1 MNKDLIKLRDC
12 FRELADIIDEIVV
25 LGTKETEGEDVK
37 KDMENVMGRYILKA
51 MELKTIEN
59 NM

>member
-25 LGTKETEGEDVK
+25 LGTKETEGEDIK